1 MPEIGTDSE
10 RRGFVRRVTYALAA
24 FLGGGMATGL
34 RPGQARAEESGN
46 TDSGAGLEPWMGE
59 IVTVP
64 YGFAPRGFAFCEGQ
78 KLAVSQN
85 QALFSLLGTNYGGDG
100 RTTFGLPDTRPF
112 EADAKKRA
120 RASQPPFRYAIAL
133 TGLYP
138 SRS

>member
-1 MPEIGTDSE
+1 MPEIGMDTE
-10 RRGFVRRVTYALAA
+10 RRGFVRRVMYALAA
-24 FLGGGMATGL
+24 LFGGGIATGI
-34 RPGQARAEESGN
+34 RPGQARADEPRH
-46 TDSGAGLEPWMGE
+46 TGAEAGTEPWMGE

-64 YGFAPRGFAFCEGQ
+64 YTFAPRGFAFCEGQ

-100 RTTFGLPDTRPF
+100 RTTFGLPDTRPL